1 MLGKYLRYV
10 KSNTILD
17 KKNCW
22 EIKMFQVIS
31 KNSRFEGGNQ
41 YDTDFFPKIIM
52 FYMNCIRIKS
62 HVKNDVL
69 NQMT

>member
-1 MLGKYLRYV
+1 
-10 KSNTILD
+10 
-17 KKNCW
+17 
-22 EIKMFQVIS
+22 MFQVIS